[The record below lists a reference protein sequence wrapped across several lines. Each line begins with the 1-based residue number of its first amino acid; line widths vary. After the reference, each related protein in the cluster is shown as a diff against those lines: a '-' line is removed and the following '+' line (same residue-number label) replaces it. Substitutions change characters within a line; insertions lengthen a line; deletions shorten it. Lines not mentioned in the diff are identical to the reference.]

1 MWVMSPQHLFIVH
14 KGAFCFNKTKNLHPQ
29 ETHVVT
35 SDIKLVVSNL
45 FCLKANSEKNTNV
58 YDQHFNIEYERNF
71 IGSYGIGGRG
81 VLLQWRWYT
90 LLIRQMSVGTHITSQ
105 PLKCS
110 YEQQFI
116 DNWYNKKHI
125 FGLRP
130 DSWHRASKTFG
141 TSWVV
146 KVIGASFVNHSKP
159 LSTLA
164 EFMLMRWL
172 LMSP

>member
-1 MWVMSPQHLFIVH
+1 MWLLVTLNWWWATFSAWKPTQKKIQMFMISILTLNM
-14 KGAFCFNKTKNLHPQ
+14 KGTLLDPMG
-29 ETHVVT
+29 
-35 SDIKLVVSNL
+35 L
-45 FCLKANSEKNTNV
+45 
-58 YDQHFNIEYERNF
+58 
-71 IGSYGIGGRG
+71 GRG